1 MSAAQVLSIIA
12 SLHGGHNGEVR
23 DRQIGVEI
31 TGDTTAIYSLIHWN
45 TEADAPVVPR
55 VEERYALTLVALPD
69 LPPDP
74 EETAA
79 RGDEPTP
86 LD

>member
-55 VEERYALTLVALPD
+55 VEERYALTLVPLPD
-69 LPPDP
+69 LPVDP

-79 RGDEPTP
+79 RGDELPS